1 MRKIIAKGFITL
13 LASSLAAV
21 ALSDDGG
28 IFDEYREMM
37 GDDNPAIFVIDEGE
51 EYWFT
56 PAGPKEATLEQC
68 DLGLGAGVVEGAYA
82 QFPRYFEDTDRVM
95 DLEGRLEHCM
105 IELQGRT
112 SAEVQAKPY
121 SLRGDLGTE
130 MEALVAWIADQ
141 SNGLT
146 IAPRQEHPKERAMY
160 ALGEKLFYY
169 RAGPHDFSCATCHGQ
184 SDVRIRLQALAA
196 LASHEGAAEAYASWP
211 AYRISEGVV
220 RTMGWRMRDC
230 YRQQRMPE
238 LIMGSEASV
247 ALQTFLAV
255 NAAGAEMAAP
265 GLKR

>member
-1 MRKIIAKGFITL
+1 MRKIIARGFITL

-37 GDDNPAIFVIDEGE
+37 ADDNPAIFVIDEGE